1 MTNLVIGGVLL
12 AIGCLL
18 SLTAVLGV
26 FEFKFVINRMHAAA
40 IVDAGALLFILA
52 GLMVIS
58 ADMNYIPKLLLVLAF
73 QWIGSPIASHMV
85 ARLEVEVDKS
95 AEKHMDQ
102 ERV

>member
-1 MTNLVIGGVLL
+1 MIKLVIGGILL
-12 AIGCLL
+12 GIGCLL
-18 SLTAVLGV
+18 SLAAVLGV
-26 FEFKFVINRMHAAA
+26 FEFRFVINRMHAAA
-40 IVDAGALLFILA
+40 IVDAASLLFILT

-95 AEKHMDQ
+95 ADKHMNQ
-102 ERV
+102 ERI